1 MKKTNN
7 KEVFPEGLKVLLPEE
22 ARKEEHI
29 TRRINDFF
37 YKNGY
42 QPVKT
47 PLMEYEKKEKRRPI
61 GSLGFVFLD
70 SHWTGLGFLDSHW
83 TGPAH
88 TGSCGP

>member
-7 KEVFPEGLKVLLPEE
+7 KEVFPEGLKVLLPED

-47 PLMEYEKKEKRRPI
+47 PLMEYEKKEK
-61 GSLGFVFLD
+61 SEF
-70 SHWTGLGFLDSHW
+70 
-83 TGPAH
+83 
-88 TGSCGP
+88 